1 MQHRGPQIG
10 PNKSYVSINNDSQH
24 RMRQAT
30 WPKPKAVTV
39 HRFFPSQ
46 LLSSN
51 TYVTAKTRKSTIFPR
66 YFLLFSTFRN
76 HTKHVAMTQVFPF
89 SLFLQR
95 HLQVPSV
102 SSPTNP
108 CCHVPPT
115 FFLATLLRAVII
127 DRHQCLASSSVPH
140 LYKSPTSMCFVVSM
154 VTTTPPLRNTE
165 KLFLFYVRLCI
176 LLSGKEKKM
185 EAPMLPLGR
194 TSSIER
200 EPRTLNIHQI
210 QSARVTHASFI
221 SFNLFFCHV
230 LNRI

>member
-1 MQHRGPQIG
+1 MNPAKEIQGVTCMQHRGPQIG

-51 TYVTAKTRKSTIFPR
+51 TYTAI
-66 YFLLFSTFRN
+66 N
-76 HTKHVAMTQVFPF
+76 A
-89 SLFLQR
+89 SLPL
-95 HLQVPSV
+95 
-102 SSPTNP
+102 
-108 CCHVPPT
+108 
-115 FFLATLLRAVII
+115 
-127 DRHQCLASSSVPH
+127 SVPH
-140 LYKSPTSMCFVVSM
+140 LYKTPTSMFFVVSM

-210 QSARVTHASFI
+210 QSARELAVYILNTKTIEEAS
-221 SFNLFFCHV
+221 
-230 LNRI
+230 RIFTEGLQPVVSGACCLGSDTRMDIDLDEELELMNSKDATTQVVSEAAAFRDIASAPF